1 MHIHFVLNV
10 HACAVYIV
18 SYISKAQ
25 KEMGE
30 LLRNAFAETRKGNS
44 TIKDQVR
51 DIKKES
57 HLEKYNRELLLLFTP

>member
-1 MHIHFVLNV
+1 
-10 HACAVYIV
+10 
-18 SYISKAQ
+18 
-25 KEMGE
+25 MGE

-57 HLEKYNRELLLLFTP
+57 HLEKYYRELLLLFTP